1 MGCYLDDMQGFWD
14 GRFEREGRVWG
25 ERPSRTA
32 EYAMKQFGG
41 HEINKI
47 LIPGAGYGRNSKLFS
62 DNGYNVTGIEIS
74 KRALS
79 LAREYDLKTKFINS
93 SVLQANIGRQNYDA
107 IYCFNFLH
115 LFRQQERRFLVS
127 QCHDWLKISGYI
139 FFTVFSL
146 EEPTFG
152 KGREVEENTFESKP
166 GRPVHY
172 FSDNDLRE
180 HFSNFEIL
188 ETGIMEDPE
197 NHGDEGEHI
206 HRVAY
211 IYAKK

>member
-1 MGCYLDDMQGFWD
+1 MGCYLDGMQGFWD
-14 GRFEREGRVWG
+14 GRFEHEGRVWG

-41 HEINKI
+41 QSINKI
-47 LIPGAGYGRNSKLFS
+47 LIPGAGYGRNSKFFS

-74 KRALS
+74 ERALS
-79 LAREYDLKTKFINS
+79 LAREYDLKTKFNS
-93 SVLQANIGRQNYDA
+93 SVLQANIGRQSYDA

-115 LFRQQERRFLVS
+115 LFRQQERKLLVS
-127 QCHDWLKISGYI
+127 QCHDWLKLSGYV

-152 KGREVEENTFESKP
+152 KGSEVEENTFESKP

-172 FSDNDLRE
+172 FSDSDLRE